1 MMNNHVTNLVP
12 ILKFDSDVQMTILIH
27 VKLKILLVQPINI
40 LFMIHLVIVVAVSVM
55 KAISSMPIMIVLL
68 IPAVTQ
74 P

>member
-1 MMNNHVTNLVP
+1 MNNHVTNLVP
-12 ILKFDSDVQMTILIH
+12 ISRFDSVVQMTILIH

>member
-1 MMNNHVTNLVP
+1 MNNHVTNLVP
-12 ILKFDSDVQMTILIH
+12 ILKFDSVVQMTILIH